1 MCRLSEIGREKPCDT
16 LPGPDYTW
24 AAGNSKRWGGT
35 VDPDMTSKPKKT
47 PQNSI
52 SEITRQEIF
61 DWLRVSGR
69 SWWGRI
75 GEVDFLGRIFDLDD
89 IPSYDSRYTPS
100 GASS

>member
-1 MCRLSEIGREKPCDT
+1 
-16 LPGPDYTW
+16 
-24 AAGNSKRWGGT
+24 
-35 VDPDMTSKPKKT
+35 MTSKPKKT